1 MVGTELIVI
10 ILALVLL
17 AAIFFLKSIMQPA
30 KMIEV
35 KIGNATVNAEV
46 ADTLPKQIK
55 GLMFRSSLPQNEG
68 MLFDFGEEDYHGIWM
83 MNTSIPLDIIW
94 ISSDYKIISIQKDA
108 RPCFLDCRTYSP
120 DKPARYVLE
129 VNSGFTD
136 KNSIN
141 IGDKVKFQ

>member
-1 MVGTELIVI
+1 MMVGPELII
-10 ILALVLL
+10 IITLVLIV
-17 AAIFFLKSIMQPA
+17 AVFFLKGIMQPA
-30 KMIEV
+30 KRMEV
-35 KIGNATVNAEV
+35 KVGNTTIDAEV

-94 ISSDYKIISIQKDA
+94 ISSDYKIIFIQKDA
-108 RPCFLDCRTYSP
+108 QPCFLDCRTYSP

-129 VNSGFTD
+129 VNANFTN
-136 KNSIN
+136 KHSIK
-141 IGDKVKFQ
+141 IGNKVELQ